1 MSNPSKAKGSKFER
15 EVVEYLRQAG
25 FPYAER
31 RALRGTLDAG
41 DIAGVVGWTLEAKNQ
56 KAMNLGEWC
65 KEAAQEAVN
74 AGGRRWAVIHK
85 RRQHNASEAFVTL
98 PLRLF
103 AELLTE
109 EKFTGGSAADD

>member
-1 MSNPSKAKGSKFER
+1 MANPSKAKGSKFEK
-15 EVVEYLRQAG
+15 EVVEFLQVHG

-31 RALRGTLDAG
+31 RALRGVNDAG
-41 DIAGVVGWTLEAKNQ
+41 DVAGVVGWTLEAKNH
-56 KAMNLGEWC
+56 KALDLGQWC
-65 KEAAQEAVN
+65 REAAQEAAN
-74 AGGRRWAVIHK
+74 CGGRRWAVIHK

-109 EKFTGGSAADD
+109 EKFTGDA